1 MKNNTDFIR
10 AIIRF
15 HAQYRRNLD
24 EVRVSQDSPPPPP
37 PDVAILHPTG
47 NFKINRLLIEIT
59 FEDEATAPETPH

>member
-24 EVRVSQDSPPPPP
+24 EVRASQDSPPPPK
-37 PDVAILHPTG
+37 VAILHPTG
-47 NFKINRLLIEIT
+47 NLNINRLLIEIT
-59 FEDEATAPETPH
+59 FEDGPSAPETPR